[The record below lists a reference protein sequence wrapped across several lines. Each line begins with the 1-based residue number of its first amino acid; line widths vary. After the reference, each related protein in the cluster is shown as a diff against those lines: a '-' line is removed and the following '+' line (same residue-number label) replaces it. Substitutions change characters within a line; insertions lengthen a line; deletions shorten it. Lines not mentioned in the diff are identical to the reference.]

1 MSEEHGIH
9 KIVISQKNFF
19 STGKTLDIKYRMAQ
33 LKALKRAVISHED
46 KIVRALNEDLGRH
59 KVEGYICDVGIVIAE
74 INEAIHHLRKWSRT
88 EFHFS
93 GIICF
98 PGLFTRVYKMPYG
111 VSLIMS
117 PYNFPFTLSLGVL
130 AAAISGGNTAVL
142 KASSK
147 TPNCTRV
154 LQELIADTFPPEYI
168 TVLAGGHDVAD
179 LCLNERFD
187 KIFYTGSTKVG
198 KHVLECAAQNL
209 TSTALELGGENGNW
223 CIIRKD
229 ANVKDAARKLA
240 FFKMFNSSQVCINVN
255 QVAVAKEIA
264 EEFIEEFKKAAV
276 SQIGEHACLN
286 PEYACLVNDAAYE
299 KCSREA
305 DEYRERIVFGGEGC
319 PETRKY
325 SPTLIYPVDIDEP
338 IVQHEL
344 FCPLLPVVP
353 FEDSRIDELL
363 STIGE
368 REHGLSLYL
377 FTSDLKWAKKTMGRM
392 QFGNGGI
399 NEICMQITVK
409 GVPFNGTGHSGMGAY
424 HGEWGFREFTHPQ
437 TVIMGSRHFNTSLRE
452 HPYEGTFKYKFFKFI
467 EK

>member
-1 MSEEHGIH
+1 MSEEHDIH

-209 TSTALELGGENGNW
+209 ASTALELGGENGNW

-240 FFKMFNSSQVCINVN
+240 FFKMFNSGQVCINVN

-286 PEYACLVNDAAYE
+286 PEYACLVNNAAYE

-325 SPTLIYPVDIDEP
+325 SPTLIYPVDINEP

-377 FTSDLKWAKKTMGRM
+377 VTSDLKWAKKTMGRM